1 MNMEGSMQVELRNA
15 LEQGVV
21 ENEAFRNVNI
31 HLLSKNIEE
40 DFLVVMAGKGSR
52 IIRQRRFEL
61 MSNLKR
67 PNNSDLR
74 RRILAGEMTV
84 REFVT
89 CPVSELAPD
98 SVKQQRLEEQKRYF
112 KEECILMMND
122 RDGCDSSDKK
132 RNSSFDGINDEMMEY
147 NIESARDLSDE
158 FDDDSQGNRRGKRFK
173 NEERVL
179 LEIFPD
185 LPISLAAPPDLSH
198 ITPKFNL
205 NKYIDKYR
213 EMIKDTNVQNDLI
226 KQAKLRIVT
235 TT

>member
-1 MNMEGSMQVELRNA
+1 MEGSMQIELRNA
-15 LEQGVV
+15 LEQGLA
-21 ENEAFRNVNI
+21 ENEAFKNVDI
-31 HLLSKNIEE
+31 YSLSKSIEE
-40 DFLVVMAGKGSR
+40 DFLKVMAGKDNR

-74 RRILAGEMTV
+74 RRILAGEMSV

-122 RDGCDSSDKK
+122 RDSSEINEKK
-132 RNSSFDGINDEMMEY
+132 RNSSFDDINDEMAEY
-147 NIESARDLSDE
+147 NIETAKDLSE
-158 FDDDSQGNRRGKRFK
+158 ESGNDTSIARKSKRFK
-173 NEERVL
+173 NDKKV

-185 LPISLAAPPDLSH
+185 LPISLAIPPDLSH
-198 ITPKFNL
+198 ITPRYNL
-205 NKYIDKYR
+205 NKYIDKYK
-213 EMIKDTNVQNDLI
+213 EMIKDVNIQSELI

>member
-1 MNMEGSMQVELRNA
+1 MEGSMQTELRNA
-15 LEQGVV
+15 LEQGLI
-21 ENEAFRNVNI
+21 ENKAFKNVDI
-31 HLLSKNIEE
+31 YSLSKSIEE
-40 DFLVVMAGKGSR
+40 DFLKVMAGKDNR

-67 PNNSDLR
+67 PNNLDLR
-74 RRILAGEMTV
+74 RRILAGEMSV

-122 RDGCDSSDKK
+122 RDSSEINEKK
-132 RNSSFDGINDEMMEY
+132 RNNSFDGINDEITEY
-147 NIESARDLSDE
+147 NIETAKDLTEESENDTLVVKK
-158 FDDDSQGNRRGKRFK
+158 SKRFK
-173 NEERVL
+173 NDKNI

-185 LPISLAAPPDLSH
+185 LPISLAVPPDLSH
-198 ITPKFNL
+198 ITPRYNL
-205 NKYIDKYR
+205 NKYIDKYK
-213 EMIKDTNVQNDLI
+213 EMIKDVNIQNELI

>member
-1 MNMEGSMQVELRNA
+1 MEGSMQTELRNA
-15 LEQGVV
+15 LEQGLV
-21 ENEAFRNVNI
+21 ENKTFKNVDI
-31 HLLSKNIEE
+31 YSLSKSIEE
-40 DFLVVMAGKGSR
+40 DFLKVMAGKDSR

-67 PNNSDLR
+67 PNNLDLR
-74 RRILAGEMTV
+74 RRILAGEMSV

-122 RDGCDSSDKK
+122 RDSSEINEKK
-132 RNSSFDGINDEMMEY
+132 RNSSFDGINDEMTEY
-147 NIESARDLSDE
+147 NIETAKDLTEESENDTLMAKK
-158 FDDDSQGNRRGKRFK
+158 SKRFK
-173 NEERVL
+173 NDKNI

-185 LPISLAAPPDLSH
+185 LPISLAVPPDLSH
-198 ITPKFNL
+198 ITPRYNL
-205 NKYIDKYR
+205 NKYIDKYK
-213 EMIKDTNVQNDLI
+213 EMIKDVNIQNELI

>member
-1 MNMEGSMQVELRNA
+1 MESSMQVELRNA

-21 ENEAFRNVNI
+21 ENEAFKTVDI
-31 HLLSKNIEE
+31 LSLSRRIEE
-40 DFLVVMAGKGSR
+40 DFLRVMSGKGSR
-52 IIRQRRFEL
+52 MIRQRRFEL

-122 RDGCDSSDKK
+122 RDGSDL
-132 RNSSFDGINDEMMEY
+132 NGINDELAEY
-147 NIESARDLSDE
+147 NFEAARGLSDE
-158 FDDDSQGNRRGKRFK
+158 FGDSSPAPKKTKKLR
-173 NEERVL
+173 NEEREL

-185 LPISLAAPPDLSH
+185 LPISLVAPPDLSH
-198 ITPKFNL
+198 ITPRYSL
-205 NKYIDKYR
+205 NKYIDRYK
-213 EMIKDTNVQNDLI
+213 ETIKDVNIQNELI

>member
-1 MNMEGSMQVELRNA
+1 MEGSMQIELRNA
-15 LEQGVV
+15 LEQGLV
-21 ENEAFRNVNI
+21 ENEAFKNVDI
-31 HLLSKNIEE
+31 HSLSKSIEE
-40 DFLVVMAGKGSR
+40 DFLKVMSGKDNR

-74 RRILAGEMTV
+74 RRILAGEMSV

-122 RDGCDSSDKK
+122 RDSIEINEKK
-132 RNSSFDGINDEMMEY
+132 RNSSFDDINDEMTEY
-147 NIESARDLSDE
+147 NIETSKDLSE
-158 FDDDSQGNRRGKRFK
+158 ESGNDTLMTKKSKRFK
-173 NEERVL
+173 SDKRV

-185 LPISLAAPPDLSH
+185 LPISLSVPPDLSH
-198 ITPKFNL
+198 ITPRYNL
-205 NKYIDKYR
+205 NKYIDKYK
-213 EMIKDTNVQNDLI
+213 EMIKDVNIQSELI

>member
-1 MNMEGSMQVELRNA
+1 MEGSMQIELRNA
-15 LEQGVV
+15 LEQGLI
-21 ENEAFRNVNI
+21 ENEAFKSVDINS
-31 HLLSKNIEE
+31 LSKSIED
-40 DFLVVMAGKGSR
+40 DFLKVMAGKDNR

-74 RRILAGEMTV
+74 RRILAGEMSV

-122 RDGCDSSDKK
+122 RDSSEINEKK
-132 RNSSFDGINDEMMEY
+132 RNSSFDDINDEMTEY
-147 NIESARDLSDE
+147 NIETAKDLSDE
-158 FDDDSQGNRRGKRFK
+158 SGSDTFMVKKGKRFK
-173 NEERVL
+173 NDKRV

-185 LPISLAAPPDLSH
+185 LPISLSIPPDLSH
-198 ITPKFNL
+198 ITPRYNL
-205 NKYIDKYR
+205 NKYIDKYK
-213 EMIKDTNVQNDLI
+213 EMIKDVNIQSELI